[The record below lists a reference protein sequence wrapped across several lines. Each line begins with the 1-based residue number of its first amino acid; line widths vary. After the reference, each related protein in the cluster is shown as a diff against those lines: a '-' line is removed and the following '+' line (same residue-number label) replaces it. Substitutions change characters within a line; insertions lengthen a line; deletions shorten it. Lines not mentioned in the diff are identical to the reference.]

1 MEQPNA
7 GSFWKDRYASH
18 PGAGA
23 EEPKSSFRD
32 YWDQQR
38 AGVQQ
43 GNAERKASNLARRD
57 AGRADRAARRGGG
70 GFGGVQPMGGHHG
83 GPTPVIADGGGYGPP
98 PEMSPT
104 GGQRPSPGHG
114 LGPSNLPQ
122 GPSKSDPGW
131 VNPYPGSR
139 PAVPPGSDPVL
150 VNPYPGSRPAVP
162 PPGAGVSLG
171 SGATMDGPQR
181 PQTPAPGGGMMTP
194 GITMNSGPQP
204 VPARGAPGGRGGPP
218 PAMAPG
224 GGSGGYRVPPPSGLT
239 TNRTPMRPVQGP
251 PVQGPMR
258 IDGPRRTI
266 SGQRGPGF
274 MGVTQQY

>member
-23 EEPKSSFRD
+23 KEPKKTFQD
-32 YWDQQR
+32 YWDQM
-38 AGVQQ
+38 
-43 GNAERKASNLARRD
+43 
-57 AGRADRAARRGGG
+57 RADRAARRGGG

-98 PEMSPT
+98 PEMSQPPS
-104 GGQRPSPGHG
+104 GHQPSPGHG

-162 PPGAGVSLG
+162 PPGAGVSMPNPIR
-171 SGATMDGPQR
+171 MDGPQAMG
-181 PQTPAPGGGMMTP
+181 PAPMTRQQRGTPPPPMTRPPVMAP
-194 GITMNSGPQP
+194 GRP
-204 VPARGAPGGRGGPP
+204 VPPRGAPGGRGGPP